1 MAVLD
6 QLRELCSNYD
16 LNKDTGLRTF
26 FADGDVLDGLYIIYE
41 HIYDEDINDVKELD
55 DISLRKSGWVAIC
68 EHKMD
73 RIEAVTD

>member
-55 DISLRKSGWVAIC
+55 DISLREVVGWPFANTRWTV
-68 EHKMD
+68 
-73 RIEAVTD
+73 

>member
-6 QLRELCSNYD
+6 QLRELFSNYD

-55 DISLRKSGWVAIC
+55 DISLRKVVGWPFANTRWTV
-68 EHKMD
+68 
-73 RIEAVTD
+73 